1 MYLGGF
7 MHFNLLRCRGLAACT
22 LLLTAAPLWAADDA
36 DADRP
41 VTATLGG
48 RLHLDFADF
57 DNDSRGTPNKDDTEI
72 RRAWVDV
79 SGKFFAV
86 DYKLEADFSGDR
98 VEAKDV
104 YVSRDFSGGKLSIG
118 QFKQFFSLDDRTGSN
133 YGSFLERGNAGT
145 TLAPLYRLGASWQAA
160 RGDMTWA
167 ASAYSL
173 ESIDAWQVKGRA
185 AGGRAT
191 WAPGAT
197 AGDVLHL
204 GLSLAHERYDTPGAN
219 GVPALRIRPRP
230 AGHLSDNSRL
240 TLIDFSS
247 GRDTDVNKWSLEYA
261 QVQGPLSWQGEFSGA
276 TFDDGSQRGTVLAGY
291 GMLSWFVTGE
301 SRGYDR
307 KTGRF
312 ARIKDIRHKAGAFE
326 LALRYDQMRGEQ
338 HLSGQPDLIDAR
350 TEAWTLGGNWYMRP
364 NLRFMLNLID
374 SRNRDRLAA
383 ATVDHTR
390 AVTGRLQFDF

>member
-1 MYLGGF
+1 MEL
-7 MHFNLLRCRGLAACT
+7 NSLRWRVPAACT
-22 LLLTAAPLWAADDA
+22 ALLLCAPLMAVAADD
-36 DADRP
+36 DDRP

-57 DNDSRGTPNKDDTEI
+57 DNDARGTPNKDDTEI

-79 SGKFFAV
+79 SGRFFAV

-104 YVSRDFSGGKLSIG
+104 YISRDFSGGKLSVG
-118 QFKQFFSLDDRTGSN
+118 QFKQFYSLDDRTGSN

-145 TLAPLYRLGASWQAA
+145 SLAPLYRLGASWQAA
-160 RGDMTWA
+160 HKDMTWA

-185 AGGRAT
+185 AGGRVT

-219 GVPALRIRPRP
+219 GVPGLKIRPRP

-240 TLIDFSS
+240 TLVDFSA

-261 QVQGPLSWQGEFSGA
+261 QVRGPLSWQGEFSGA
-276 TFDDGSQRGTVLAGY
+276 TFDDGGQRGQVLAGY

-312 ARIKDIRHKAGAFE
+312 ARVKDIRHRAGAFE
-326 LALRYDQMRGEQ
+326 LALRYDQMRGDQ
-338 HLSGQPDLIDAR
+338 HLIGQPDLIDAS
-350 TEAWTLGGNWYMRP
+350 TAAWTLGGNWYLRP
-364 NLRFMLNLID
+364 NLRFMLNLIE
-374 SRNRDRLAA
+374 SRNRDRLAGT
-383 ATVDHTR
+383 TVDRTR

>member
-1 MYLGGF
+1 MEL
-7 MHFNLLRCRGLAACT
+7 NTLRWCLPAACT
-22 LLLTAAPLWAADDA
+22 LLLAAPAWAADDNT
-36 DADRP
+36 DDRP
-41 VTATLGG
+41 VTASLGG

-57 DNDSRGTPNKDDTEI
+57 HNDRRGTPNKDDTEI
-72 RRAWVDV
+72 RRARLDV
-79 SGKFFAV
+79 SGKFFVV

-104 YVSRDFSGGKLSIG
+104 FVSRSFGDAGKLTVG
-118 QFKQFFSLDDRTGSN
+118 QFKQFFSLDDRTSSN

-204 GLSLAHERYDTPGAN
+204 GVSLAHERYDTPGAD

-240 TLIDFSS
+240 TLVDFSA

-261 QVQGPLSWQGEFSGA
+261 QVNGPLSWQGEFSGT
-276 TFDDGSQRGTVLAGY
+276 TFDDGSQRGKVLAGY
-291 GMLSWFVTGE
+291 SLVSWFVTGE
-301 SRGYDR
+301 SRVYDR

-312 ARIKDIRHKAGAFE
+312 GRVKDFQHTAGAFE
-326 LALRYDQMRGEQ
+326 LALRYDQMRGDQ
-338 HLSGQPDLIDAR
+338 HLIGQPDLRDGQ

-364 NLRFMLNLID
+364 NLRFMLNLIE
-374 SRNRDRLAA
+374 SRNRDRLAD
-383 ATVDHTR
+383 ATVDRTR
-390 AVTGRLQFDF
+390 AVTGRLQYDF

>member
-1 MYLGGF
+1 MEL
-7 MHFNLLRCRGLAACT
+7 NSPRWRTPAACT
-22 LLLTAAPLWAADDA
+22 LMLLTAPVWAAEGPDDES
-36 DADRP
+36 P
-41 VTATLGG
+41 VTATIGG

-57 DNDSRGTPNKDDTEI
+57 SNDSRGTPNKDDTEI

-79 SGKFFAV
+79 SGKFFVV
-86 DYKLEADFSGDR
+86 DYKLEADVSGDR

-104 YVSRDFSGGKLSIG
+104 FVSRSFGDAGKLTVG
-118 QFKQFFSLDDRTGSN
+118 QFKQFFSLDDRTSSN
-133 YGSFLERGNAGT
+133 YGTFLERGNAGT

-197 AGDVLHL
+197 AGEVLHL
-204 GLSLAHERYDTPGAN
+204 GLSLAHERYDNPGAN
-219 GVPALRIRPRP
+219 GVPGLKIRPRP

-240 TLIDFSS
+240 TLVDFSA

-261 QVQGPLSWQGEFSGA
+261 QVRGPLSWQGEFSGA
-276 TFDDGSQRGTVLAGY
+276 TFDDGSQRGKVLAGY
-291 GMLSWFVTGE
+291 GLVSWFVTGE
-301 SRGYDR
+301 SRVYDR

-312 ARIKDIRHKAGAFE
+312 GRVKDFQHPAGAFE
-326 LALRYDQMRGEQ
+326 VALRYDQMRGDQ
-338 HLSGQPDLIDAR
+338 HLIGQPDLRDAQ

-364 NLRFMLNLID
+364 NLRFMLNLIE

-383 ATVDHTR
+383 TTVDRTR

>member
-1 MYLGGF
+1 LEL
-7 MHFNLLRCRGLAACT
+7 NSLRWRVPAACT
-22 LLLTAAPLWAADDA
+22 ALLLCAPLMAAAADD
-36 DADRP
+36 DDRP
-41 VTATLGG
+41 VTATVGG

-57 DNDSRGTPNKDDTEI
+57 DNDARGTPNKDDTEI

-79 SGKFFAV
+79 SGRFFAV

-104 YVSRDFSGGKLSIG
+104 YISRDFSGGKLSVG
-118 QFKQFFSLDDRTGSN
+118 QFKQFYSLDDRTGSN

-145 TLAPLYRLGASWQAA
+145 SLAPLYRLGASWQAA
-160 RGDMTWA
+160 HKDMTWA

-185 AGGRAT
+185 AGGRVT

-219 GVPALRIRPRP
+219 GVPGLKIRPRP

-240 TLIDFSS
+240 TLVDFSA

-261 QVQGPLSWQGEFSGA
+261 QVRGPLSWQGEFSGA
-276 TFDDGSQRGTVLAGY
+276 TFDDGGQRGQVLAGY

-312 ARIKDIRHKAGAFE
+312 ARVKDIRHRAGAFE
-326 LALRYDQMRGEQ
+326 LALRYDQMRGDQ
-338 HLSGQPDLIDAR
+338 HLVGQPDLIDAS
-350 TEAWTLGGNWYMRP
+350 TAAWTLGGNWYLRP
-364 NLRFMLNLID
+364 NLRFMLNLIE
-374 SRNRDRLAA
+374 SRNRDRLAGT
-383 ATVDHTR
+383 TVDRTR

>member
-1 MYLGGF
+1 MEL
-7 MHFNLLRCRGLAACT
+7 NALRWCMPAACT
-22 LLLTAAPLWAADDA
+22 LLLAAPAWAADDST
-36 DADRP
+36 DDRP
-41 VTATLGG
+41 VTASLGG

-57 DNDSRGTPNKDDTEI
+57 HNDSRGTPNKDDTEI

-86 DYKLEADFSGDR
+86 DYKLEADVSGDR

-104 YVSRDFSGGKLSIG
+104 FVSRSFGEAGKLTVG
-118 QFKQFFSLDDRTGSN
+118 QFKQFFSLDDRTSSN
-133 YGSFLERGNAGT
+133 YGTFLERGNAGT

-204 GLSLAHERYDTPGAN
+204 GVSLAHERYDNPGAD

-240 TLIDFSS
+240 TLVDFSA

-261 QVQGPLSWQGEFSGA
+261 QVHGPLSWQGEFSGA

-291 GMLSWFVTGE
+291 GLVSWFVTGE
-301 SRGYDR
+301 SRVYDR

-312 ARIKDIRHKAGAFE
+312 GRVKDFQHRAGAFE

-338 HLSGQPDLIDAR
+338 HLIGQPDLRDGQ

-364 NLRFMLNLID
+364 NLRFMLNLIE
-374 SRNRDRLAA
+374 SRNRDRLAD
-383 ATVDHTR
+383 ATVDRTR
-390 AVTGRLQFDF
+390 AVTGRLQYDF

>member
-1 MYLGGF
+1 MEL
-7 MHFNLLRCRGLAACT
+7 NALRWCMPAACT
-22 LLLTAAPLWAADDA
+22 LLLAAPAWAADDG
-36 DADRP
+36 DEDRP
-41 VTATLGG
+41 VTASLGG

-57 DNDSRGTPNKDDTEI
+57 HNDSRGTPNKDDTEI
-72 RRAWVDV
+72 RRAWLDV

-104 YVSRDFSGGKLSIG
+104 FVSRSFGEAGKLTVG
-118 QFKQFFSLDDRTGSN
+118 QFKQFFSLDDRTSSN
-133 YGSFLERGNAGT
+133 YGTFLERGNAGI

-204 GLSLAHERYDTPGAN
+204 GVSLAHERYDTPGAD
-219 GVPALRIRPRP
+219 GVPGLKIRPRP

-240 TLIDFSS
+240 TLVDFSA

-261 QVQGPLSWQGEFSGA
+261 QVRGPLSWQGEFSGA
-276 TFDDGSQRGTVLAGY
+276 TFDDGSQRGKVLAGY
-291 GMLSWFVTGE
+291 GLLSWFVTGE
-301 SRGYDR
+301 SRVYDR

-312 ARIKDIRHKAGAFE
+312 GRVKDFQHTAGAFE
-326 LALRYDQMRGEQ
+326 LALRYDRC
-338 HLSGQPDLIDAR
+338 
-350 TEAWTLGGNWYMRP
+350 
-364 NLRFMLNLID
+364 
-374 SRNRDRLAA
+374 A
-383 ATVDHTR
+383 ATST
-390 AVTGRLQFDF
+390 

>member
-1 MYLGGF
+1 MEL
-7 MHFNLLRCRGLAACT
+7 NTLRWCLPAACT
-22 LLLTAAPLWAADDA
+22 LLLAAPAWAADASD
-36 DADRP
+36 DDRP
-41 VTATLGG
+41 VTASLGG

-57 DNDSRGTPNKDDTEI
+57 HNDQRGTPNKDDTEI
-72 RRAWVDV
+72 RRAWLDV
-79 SGKFFAV
+79 SGKFFVV

-104 YVSRDFSGGKLSIG
+104 FVSRSFGDAGKLTVG
-118 QFKQFFSLDDRTGSN
+118 QFKQFFSLDDRTSSN
-133 YGSFLERGNAGT
+133 YGTFLERGNAGT

-204 GLSLAHERYDTPGAN
+204 GLSLAHERYDNPGAN

-240 TLIDFSS
+240 TLVDFSA

-261 QVQGPLSWQGEFSGA
+261 QVNGPLSWQGEFSGA
-276 TFDDGSQRGTVLAGY
+276 AFDDGSQRGKVLAGY
-291 GMLSWFVTGE
+291 GLVSWFVTGE
-301 SRGYDR
+301 SRVYDR

-312 ARIKDIRHKAGAFE
+312 GRVKDFQHRAGAFE
-326 LALRYDQMRGEQ
+326 LALRYDQMRGDQ
-338 HLSGQPDLIDAR
+338 HLIGQPDLRDGQ

-364 NLRFMLNLID
+364 NLRFMLNVIE
-374 SRNRDRLAA
+374 SRNRDRLAD
-383 ATVDHTR
+383 ATVDRTR
-390 AVTGRLQFDF
+390 AVTGRLQYDF

>member
-1 MYLGGF
+1 MEL
-7 MHFNLLRCRGLAACT
+7 NSLRWRVPAACT
-22 LLLTAAPLWAADDA
+22 ALLLCAPLMAAAADD
-36 DADRP
+36 DDRP
-41 VTATLGG
+41 VTATVGG

-57 DNDSRGTPNKDDTEI
+57 DNDARGTPNKDDTEI

-79 SGKFFAV
+79 SGRFFAV

-104 YVSRDFSGGKLSIG
+104 YISRDFSGGKLSVG
-118 QFKQFFSLDDRTGSN
+118 QFKQFYSLDDRTGSN

-145 TLAPLYRLGASWQAA
+145 SLAPLYRLGASWQAA
-160 RGDMTWA
+160 HKDMTWA

-185 AGGRAT
+185 AGGRVT

-219 GVPALRIRPRP
+219 GVPGLKIRPRP

-240 TLIDFSS
+240 TLVDFSA

-261 QVQGPLSWQGEFSGA
+261 QVRGPLSWQGEFSGA
-276 TFDDGSQRGTVLAGY
+276 TFDDGGQRGQVLAGY

-312 ARIKDIRHKAGAFE
+312 ARVKDIRHRAGAFE
-326 LALRYDQMRGEQ
+326 LALRYDQMRGDQ
-338 HLSGQPDLIDAR
+338 HLIGQPDLIDAS
-350 TEAWTLGGNWYMRP
+350 TAAWTLGGNWYLRP
-364 NLRFMLNLID
+364 NLRFMLNLIE
-374 SRNRDRLAA
+374 SRNRDRLAGT
-383 ATVDHTR
+383 TVDRTR

>member
-1 MYLGGF
+1 MSF
-7 MHFNLLRCRGLAACT
+7 DFLRWRGLAACT
-22 LLLTAAPLWAADDA
+22 LMFPIATAWAADATDE
-36 DADRP
+36 DRP
-41 VTATLGG
+41 VTATFGG

-57 DNDSRGTPNKDDTEI
+57 DNDSRGPPNKDDTEI
-72 RRAWVDV
+72 RRAWLDM
-79 SGKFFAV
+79 SGKFFVV

-104 YVSRDFSGGKLSIG
+104 YVSRDFSSGKLTVG
-118 QFKQFFSLDDRTGSN
+118 QFKQYFSLDDRTGSN

-160 RGDMTWA
+160 RNDMTWA

-185 AGGRAT
+185 AGGRVT
-191 WAPGAT
+191 WAPGAI

-204 GLSLAHERYDTPGAN
+204 GLSMAREHYDNPGAN
-219 GVPALRIRPRP
+219 GVPGLKIRPRP

-240 TLIDFSS
+240 TLVDFSA
-247 GRDTDVNKWSLEYA
+247 GRDTDVNKWSMEYA
-261 QVQGPLSWQGEFSGA
+261 QVRGPISWQGEFSGA
-276 TFDDGSQRGTVLAGY
+276 TFDDGLQRGKVLAGY
-291 GMLSWFVTGE
+291 GMLSWFITGE
-301 SRGYDR
+301 SRAYDS

-312 ARIKDIRHKAGAFE
+312 ARVKGLHHKAGAFE
-326 LALRYDQMRGEQ
+326 LALRYDQMRGDQ
-338 HLSGQPDLIDAR
+338 HLIGQQELRDGR

-374 SRNRDRLAA
+374 SRNRDQLAGT
-383 ATVDHTR
+383 TVDHTR

>member
-1 MYLGGF
+1 MEL
-7 MHFNLLRCRGLAACT
+7 NSLRWRVPAVCT
-22 LLLTAAPLWAADDA
+22 ALLLCAPLMAAAADD
-36 DADRP
+36 DDRP

-57 DNDSRGTPNKDDTEI
+57 DNDARGTPNKGDTEI

-79 SGKFFAV
+79 SGRFFAV

-104 YVSRDFSGGKLSIG
+104 YISRDFSGGKLSVG
-118 QFKQFFSLDDRTGSN
+118 QFKQFYSLDDRTGSN

-145 TLAPLYRLGASWQAA
+145 SLAPLYRLGASWQAA
-160 RGDMTWA
+160 HKDMTWA

-185 AGGRAT
+185 AGGRVT

-219 GVPALRIRPRP
+219 GVPGLKIRPRP

-240 TLIDFSS
+240 TLVDFSA

-261 QVQGPLSWQGEFSGA
+261 QVRGPLSWQGEFSGA
-276 TFDDGSQRGTVLAGY
+276 TFDDGGQRGQVLAGY

-312 ARIKDIRHKAGAFE
+312 ARVKDIRHRAGAFE
-326 LALRYDQMRGEQ
+326 LALRYDQMRGDQ
-338 HLSGQPDLIDAR
+338 HLLGQPDLIDAS
-350 TEAWTLGGNWYMRP
+350 TAAWTLGGNWYLRP
-364 NLRFMLNLID
+364 NLRFMLNLIE
-374 SRNRDRLAA
+374 SRNRDRLAGT
-383 ATVDHTR
+383 TVDRTR